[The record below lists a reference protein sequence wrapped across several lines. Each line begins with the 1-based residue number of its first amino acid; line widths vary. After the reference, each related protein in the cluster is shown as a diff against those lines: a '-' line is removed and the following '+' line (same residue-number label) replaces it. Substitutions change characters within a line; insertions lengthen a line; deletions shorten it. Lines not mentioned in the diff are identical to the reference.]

1 MRPPG
6 PRNQKPC
13 KTSMYTYKN
22 TRVNKAAYLAADEN
36 RKKSTNYHLDSHGA
50 HTEPN
55 RDITVILVVVESRA
69 AIRARL
75 ATNAAVQHTP
85 GTHGLHGHTLS
96 SLLFANSRIQYPKCH
111 SNGEREVFCP
121 FSAGFEASRERAKHH
136 CRSYSYRLA
145 PSGIACQMPKTRWPR
160 L

>member
-1 MRPPG
+1 
-6 PRNQKPC
+6 
-13 KTSMYTYKN
+13 MYTYKN

-36 RKKSTNYHLDSHGA
+36 RKNSTNYHLDSHGA

-85 GTHGLHGHTLS
+85 RTH
-96 SLLFANSRIQYPKCH
+96 
-111 SNGEREVFCP
+111 
-121 FSAGFEASRERAKHH
+121 
-136 CRSYSYRLA
+136 
-145 PSGIACQMPKTRWPR
+145 
-160 L
+160 